1 MLDQLLKSAEGPLM
15 DILGQVDKEKA
26 PQSAGVIKEQVLLS
40 LQEQVKSG
48 DFSALTEMF
57 SGKETSNSSSAVNN
71 LEGNVSQSLMDRLGI
86 DSATAMKMATL
97 AIPLLMNMF
106 NKKVNDAP
114 QANDDIM
121 STIAKS
127 LQGDGAGGSDI
138 LGSLLGGGD
147 GKGGM
152 DLGGLMNMG
161 KSLFK

>member
-15 DILGQVDKEKA
+15 DILGQVDQEKA
-26 PQSAGVIKEQVLLS
+26 SQSAGVIKEQVLLS

-48 DFSALTEMF
+48 DLSALTEMF
-57 SGKETSNSSSAVNN
+57 SGKETSSGSAAVNK

-86 DSATAMKMATL
+86 DSATAMKMASV

-114 QANDDIM
+114 QANNDIM

-127 LQGDGAGGSDI
+127 LQGDGVGGADI
-138 LGSLLGGGD
+138 LGSLLGGSD

>member
-1 MLDQLLKSAEGPLM
+1 M
-15 DILGQVDKEKA
+15 DILGQVDQEKA
-26 PQSAGVIKEQVLLS
+26 TQSAGVIKEQVLLS

-48 DFSALTEMF
+48 DFSALSEMF
-57 SGKETSNSSSAVNN
+57 SGKETSSSSSAVNK
-71 LEGNVSQSLMDRLGI
+71 LEGNVSQSLIDRLGI
-86 DSATAMKMATL
+86 DSATAMKMATV

-114 QANDDIM
+114 QASDDIM

-127 LQGDGAGGSDI
+127 LQGDSTGGSDI
-138 LGSLLGGGD
+138 LGSLLGGSD

-152 DLGGLMNMG
+152 DLGGLINMG